1 MHSRKFPVF
10 GEQIPPM
17 LGRSSIMTTLLN
29 SLTKKMPS
37 HLSLVGPRYFGKSV
51 ILRALEA
58 RLRQGP
64 SPYCAVMRWDLGHQ
78 TPRSD
83 AEFMKLLCRRLGEGI
98 LDANPDYGGHL
109 LDVSAD
115 EYSEISEVL
124 DAFADDG
131 QKVLMLWDG
140 FDKPLSTGTLTRN
153 LWDNLLEL
161 CRKPS
166 FRLVTSTRKELFELI
181 RDEKSVTSDFW
192 GVFEGIVRIEPFTD
206 QDVDDILVTLP
217 DHEFKPGA
225 KTELGNWTARI
236 PPLFMAVLNS
246 ILDDFPG
253 GPVDNAAVNRAASI
267 AQGKM
272 APTLAMLWDDCP
284 AGTKDL
290 YALLVER
297 KEMSTAGIGKA
308 ESNSL
313 LEKGLASK
321 SGNMLKPACRML
333 QSHIQDSGPQL
344 GSLARLFGTWDE
356 YRTNIRGLLERRL
369 NHISRFDD
377 RLYRLVER
385 AIDDIPDYPDQCLN
399 NLTGI
404 RDRALRL
411 IWENEFGQGMRVPPD
426 IVTYWTEPVRNEHR
440 LIANMMQTNTWA
452 VPTDSWPQ
460 LRILGLLTGCHQHF
474 DIKARYVTK
483 DTYILLDA
491 LHNFRNR
498 AEHPDGQSIHLG
510 VAVASLMACVEL
522 LGCLERELSCGK
534 GQFTANSS
542 T

>member
-1 MHSRKFPVF
+1 MHNRKFPVF

-17 LGRSSIMTTLLN
+17 LGRSTIMATLLN

-51 ILRALEA
+51 ILQALEA
-58 RLRQGP
+58 RLSLIG
-64 SPYCAVMRWDLGHQ
+64 SPYCAVVRWDLGHQ

-83 AEFMKLLCRRLGEGI
+83 AEFMKLLCRRLGDGI
-98 LDANPDYGGHL
+98 LDANPDYGRHL

-115 EYSEISEVL
+115 EYFEISEVL

-131 QKVLMLWDG
+131 QKVLMLLDG
-140 FDKPLSTGTLTRN
+140 FDKPLSIGSLTRN

-161 CRKPS
+161 CRKPG
-166 FRLVTSTRKELFELI
+166 FRLVTSSRKKLSELI
-181 RDEKSVTSDFW
+181 RDEKSATSDFW
-192 GVFEGIVRIEPFTD
+192 GVFEGIVKIAPFSD
-206 QDVDDILVTLP
+206 QDVEDILSTLP

-246 ILDDFPG
+246 ILDDLPR
-253 GPVDNAAVNRAASI
+253 GPVDNTVVNRAASK
-267 AQGKM
+267 AQ
-272 APTLAMLWDDCP
+272 AQDIVTSSLAMLWDDCP

-297 KEMSTAGIGKA
+297 KEISTVGIGKA
-308 ESNSL
+308 ESESL
-313 LEKGLASK
+313 SEKGLASVD
-321 SGNMLKPACRML
+321 GNTLKPACRML
-333 QSHIQDSGPQL
+333 QNHVQDSGAQL
-344 GSLARLFGTWDE
+344 GSMARLFGAWDD
-356 YRTNIRGLLERRL
+356 YRANIRGLLERRL

-440 LIANMMQTNTWA
+440 LIANMVQANTWA
-452 VPTDSWPQ
+452 VPTDPWPQ

-483 DTYILLDA
+483 DTYVLLDA

-510 VAVASLMACVEL
+510 VAVAALMACVEL
-522 LGCLERELSCGK
+522 LGCLERELGRL
-534 GQFTANSS
+534 
-542 T
+542 